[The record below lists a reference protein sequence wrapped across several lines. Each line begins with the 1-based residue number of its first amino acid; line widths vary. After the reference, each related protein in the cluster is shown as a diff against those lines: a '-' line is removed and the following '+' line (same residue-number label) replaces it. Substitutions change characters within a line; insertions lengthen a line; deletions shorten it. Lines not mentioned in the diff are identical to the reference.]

1 MEQLNIILRPRT
13 NCILGLDVLLFLFF
27 CYGWALG
34 PFFCFL
40 SLSLS
45 LSLSLCFSPA
55 SRHWMLPT
63 LAISISNLRM
73 EIYIINI
80 IGLLKI
86 MLVKFILW
94 NRLSSTVIFFLDK
107 CLIKFSFLCINSWK
121 LVLLFINKAQVLL
134 KLPFEKWEQWT
145 RKMWESS

>member
-1 MEQLNIILRPRT
+1 MYLRFRCTFVPFLLLWVSVRA
-13 NCILGLDVLLFLFF
+13 ILLFLK
-27 CYGWALG
+27 
-34 PFFCFL
+34 P
-40 SLSLS
+40 LS
-45 LSLSLCFSPA
+45 LSLSLCFAPA

-107 CLIKFSFLCINSWK
+107 CLIKFSFLCIYSWK

-145 RKMWESS
+145 RKMWKSS